1 MINHR
6 IHMIVK
12 NFKYCLFAIT
22 ALTYGAPPINAA
34 ENYLKNQHESRLIE
48 YQKEEITAT
57 NDFDK
62 AVALRGEAAELD
74 SLNQPKEALSA
85 IDRALKIAQPNQS
98 KDFLTI
104 KAGILFNLN
113 KPQEALE
120 LLTPEIEIARKLAD
134 TSPVTKRPIVL
145 GEFTES
151 FITATFAHMQLEQWG
166 NAIGTL
172 ADAESPLEGPSFYA
186 YKGLLYRYIMTRA
199 GNSSLS
205 NPSLEKLADYYTK
218 YDTGHYG
225 ALLRMWQ
232 GKNITVEV
240 SNIIEKMKNS
250 EQQDASSEVLFY
262 SAAYEKFVKGNS
274 PVALEMLE
282 QLNTLSPYGSI
293 EWIYGNR
300 VLK

>member
-1 MINHR
+1 MHT
-6 IHMIVK
+6 IVK
-12 NFKYCLFAIT
+12 NLKHCLFALT
-22 ALTYGAPPINAA
+22 AFTYGASPINAA

-57 NDFDK
+57 TDFDK
-62 AVALRGEAAELD
+62 ATALRGEAAELD

-85 IDRALKIAQPNQS
+85 INRALKMAQPNQS

-104 KAGILFNLN
+104 KAGVLFHLN

-120 LLTPEIEIARKLAD
+120 LLTPEIERARKLAD
-134 TSPVTKRPIVL
+134 ANPVAQRPIVL

-166 NAIGTL
+166 NAISTL
-172 ADAESPLEGPSFYA
+172 ADAESPLEGQSFYA

-199 GNSSLS
+199 TNSDLS
-205 NPSLEKLADYYTK
+205 NSSLEKLADYYTK
-218 YDTGHYG
+218 HDTGHYG

-232 GKNITVEV
+232 GQNITTEI
-240 SNIIEKMKNS
+240 SNIIGKMENS
-250 EQQDASSEVLFY
+250 DQQDAYSEVLFY
-262 SAAYEKFVKGNS
+262 RAAYEKFVKGNS
-274 PVALEMLE
+274 PVALVMLE